1 MTAKR
6 LWSARGYSGN
16 PANNFFGMNTANVD
30 VDYTHDTSH
39 NNGQITQVQDQL
51 SGETTV
57 YTYDSMGRPSSLTD
71 ASGATGW
78 GWGWPSSS
86 PLNLAQNTQYDY
98 AGRMTSLQYMIA
110 PNYVYPNYVPAWT
123 QQTMSYNVNGQLTS
137 LGWATNPYGYGFG
150 TPSTISYSYST
161 SQNNGQITQV
171 QDQLSGETIVYTY
184 DSLKRLTQAAA
195 TPTVG
200 TSPAAW
206 TQNYQFDG
214 FGNLT
219 SKNGVANSIPVV
231 AATNRLSSASYDLN
245 GNMTSGSGATM
256 VYDEA
261 NRISSA
267 AATGGGIEYY
277 GYSAD
282 SKRFYKYTSVGTEQ
296 LTFFGARGEKLGV
309 YSLASTGSSISPVST
324 NIWFAGKAIVES
336 NEPAYMDRL
345 GTNRGGYF
353 SGSFGGTGTRF
364 YPYGEEI
371 TSTTNDHE
379 KFATYTRDDYTK
391 LDYADQRYYAS
402 TYGRFNTA
410 DPYQASGGPASPASW
425 NRYSYTSGDPV
436 NRFDPEGLRSVA
448 PCTGWSDGLYG
459 DDDEDYGCLSD
470 SLLTS
475 GPNGDGCSAI
485 YTFQDVSTMNC
496 WGTFAGSPVFTFAQA
511 NPVGTLIAQAVLENR
526 LQAPVELGGQG
537 TAPDAIRSP
546 VAAGVIQRRKSN
558 HSTIKY

>member
-1 MTAKR
+1 MR
-6 LWSARGYSGN
+6 LWQSGDSERHRAFERGGE
-16 PANNFFGMNTANVD
+16 FGIED
-30 VDYTHDTSH
+30 D
-39 NNGQITQVQDQL
+39 
-51 SGETTV
+51 
-57 YTYDSMGRPSSLTD
+57 D
-71 ASGATGW
+71 AELRSSGAR
-78 GWGWPSSS
+78 
-86 PLNLAQNTQYDY
+86 D
-98 AGRMTSLQYMIA
+98 R
-110 PNYVYPNYVPAWT
+110 
-123 QQTMSYNVNGQLTS
+123 QLTS

-161 SQNNGQITQV
+161 GSQSNGQITQV

-200 TSPAAW
+200 TSPTAW

-261 NRISSA
+261 NRVSSA

-345 GTNRGGYF
+345 GDQSAGLLQRVVRVEQGHGFIRTGRRLPRRRTIMRSLPPIPGMTTP
-353 SGSFGGTGTRF
+353 SLIMRTSDIMRVRTEGSILRTVQV
-364 YPYGEEI
+364 
-371 TSTTNDHE
+371 H
-379 KFATYTRDDYTK
+379 
-391 LDYADQRYYAS
+391 
-402 TYGRFNTA
+402 TA
-410 DPYQASGGPASPASW
+410 VIP
-425 NRYSYTSGDPV
+425 
-436 NRFDPEGLRSVA
+436 L
-448 PCTGWSDGLYG
+448 
-459 DDDEDYGCLSD
+459 
-470 SLLTS
+470 
-475 GPNGDGCSAI
+475 
-485 YTFQDVSTMNC
+485 
-496 WGTFAGSPVFTFAQA
+496 
-511 NPVGTLIAQAVLENR
+511 VGIDTLIPAVTPSTASIRAVAIGFTRASFR
-526 LQAPVELGGQG
+526 LVL
-537 TAPDAIRSP
+537 DS
-546 VAAGVIQRRKSN
+546 
-558 HSTIKY
+558 